1 MKTRIDWVMKGL
13 LLLVGSGLWAS
24 AIAYGTGKV
33 GAAAESES
41 QLVPDVIRTHCLEI
55 VDETG
60 KVVAELA
67 PSPYGGGSIR
77 LYDSK
82 GKTRAVLAVLEDGP
96 HLYLCNAQEKPRAS
110 LAVLTDESILSLWG
124 AQEKSRAGLVV
135 LKEGSGLFMA
145 DAQGKSR
152 VGLTVEKAGASLN
165 LYDAQ
170 GNSRAVLGTVTKVN
184 KITGLKT
191 TTPEST
197 LTLFDSNENV
207 LFQAP

>member
-41 QLVPDVIRTHCLEI
+41 QLVPDVIRTHRLEI
-55 VDETG
+55 VDEKG

-67 PSPYGGGSIR
+67 PSLYGGGSIQ
-77 LYDSK
+77 LYDSE
-82 GKTRAVLAVLEDGP
+82 GKTGGKIRAALALLKDGP
-96 HLYLCNAQEKPRAS
+96 GLALYDAR
-110 LAVLTDESILSLWG
+110 G
-124 AQEKSRAGLVV
+124 KSRAGLV
-135 LKEGSGLFMA
+135 LSKEELGLFIA
-145 DAQGKSR
+145 DAQEMPR
-152 VGLTVEKAGASLN
+152 VGLALSREGPGLM
-165 LYDAQ
+165 LFDAR
-170 GNSRAVLGTVTKVN
+170 GKLRAVLGTVTTVVN